1 VHVRRVGSPG
11 HEVALLFRDWLRTH
25 PQEVGAYAD
34 LKRELA
40 ATRSTTTDYTAAK
53 EPWLAPALGRARA
66 WAGETQWTA

>member
-1 VHVRRVGSPG
+1 M
-11 HEVALLFRDWLRTH
+11 ALLFRDWLRTH

-53 EPWLAPALGRARA
+53 EPWLARALGRARA